1 MLGPLGR
8 RHVSV
13 HMLLKLLTFFNISM
27 CVRQEFDSDGDFK
40 RKVWTQIWEPEMDF
54 DDEFNNVAQTLQIP
68 MFQLMLAFL
77 LSIFH

>member
-1 MLGPLGR
+1 
-8 RHVSV
+8 
-13 HMLLKLLTFFNISM
+13 M

-40 RKVWTQIWEPEMDF
+40 RKVSTQIWEPEMDF
-54 DDEFNNVAQTLQIP
+54 DDEFNHVAQTLQIQ